1 MLKPKLNSEGLNKHY
16 FILPGEYYRKGDD
29 FIKWRR
35 PETGVTETEIYVWVA
50 DDPVPPF
57 KPEKG
62 NLYYYYDFNSNKA
75 YARTFDPSSDVCIGH
90 FKMGNVFSTRQEPT
104 NEDLKNIL
112 NKLLNKLDRGEESF
126 YYFDF
131 TDFRVKET
139 RYDSVGAN
147 RLVDIGN
154 CVKSVEEFTDK
165 KLKTILDNIKKKL
178 EC

>member
-1 MLKPKLNSEGLNKHY
+1 MTNIPDIPELNK
-16 FILPGEYYRKGDD
+16 ILIDCIINELITEKRRCDPG
-29 FIKWRR
+29 
-35 PETGVTETEIYVWVA
+35 
-50 DDPVPPF
+50 
-57 KPEKG
+57 
-62 NLYYYYDFNSNKA
+62 
-75 YARTFDPSSDVCIGH
+75 SDVCIGH
-90 FKMGNVFSTRQEPT
+90 FNTGNVFRSREDIT

-154 CVKSVEEFTDK
+154 CVKSAEEFTDK

-178 EC
+178 E